1 MLQSRMDVEQMRQD
15 AETKRTLMK
24 ETGRANEAELREA
37 SDRAEMQMRVE
48 GQANDTVI
56 RTQTQLEIER
66 MKQEIALL
74 LAQVD
79 KGALNT
85 ANAEATERA
94 I

>member
-1 MLQSRMDVEQMRQD
+1 
-15 AETKRTLMK
+15 
-24 ETGRANEAELREA
+24 
-37 SDRAEMQMRVE
+37 MQMRVE

-66 MKQEIALL
+66 MKQQIALL
-74 LAQVD
+74 LAQMD